1 MALVIRSYHE
11 ALRIARAAGAD
22 AANRRMRKARRQ
34 RWTRADYN
42 HGANVTIRILA
53 QLGYDSPLK
62 CVWSPE
68 LAETACYSN

>member
-1 MALVIRSYHE
+1 MIIVRSYRE
-11 ALRIARAAGAD
+11 ALRIARSAGED
-22 AANRRMRKARRQ
+22 AANRRMRKADRR

-42 HGANVTIRILA
+42 HAVAVMNRVLA

-68 LAETACYSN
+68 LAEPAC